1 MCSQGSK
8 DNILGARQ
16 NILIILPQVN
26 CRNNIGERQN
36 LNKGV
41 INPFQGRIVARSPL
55 ICTNVAEGHTKVK
68 LTHCWSYIASHK
80 SLCYI

>member
-1 MCSQGSK
+1 MNLDVRVLTSFIC
-8 DNILGARQ
+8 R
-16 NILIILPQVN
+16 LIAGTT
-26 CRNNIGERQN
+26 IGERQN

-68 LTHCWSYIASHK
+68 LTHSWSYIAPHK
-80 SLCYI
+80 ISQHI

>member
-1 MCSQGSK
+1 M
-8 DNILGARQ
+8 ITL
-16 NILIILPQVN
+16 LISLTLSSRLIAGTT
-26 CRNNIGERQN
+26 IGERQN

-68 LTHCWSYIASHK
+68 LAHVWGLFLFPIK
-80 SLCYI
+80 SRSKFHLDSFPW

>member
-8 DNILGARQ
+8 DNILGAR
-16 NILIILPQVN
+16 ISLSFFPRLIAGTT
-26 CRNNIGERQN
+26 IGERQN

>member
-26 CRNNIGERQN
+26 CRNNNWGASEPEQ
-36 LNKGV
+36 GGDQ
-41 INPFQGRIVARSPL
+41 PFPGQDCGKES
-55 ICTNVAEGHTKVK
+55 
-68 LTHCWSYIASHK
+68 SYMHQ
-80 SLCYI
+80 CR